1 MTLLQLLQASSAA
14 ETSKK
19 IDEELKE
26 LQSTLS
32 NIEQA
37 RPFEDL
43 TVSKLIMQGLSS
55 DNDSGGRSRRSS
67 SRDSKS
73 RRDYD

>member
-1 MTLLQLLQASSAA
+1 MTFFELLQASSAA

-43 TVSKLIMQGLSS
+43 TVSELGMQGLSANK
-55 DNDSGGRSRRSS
+55 DLGGRSWGSS
-67 SRDSKS
+67 PRDSKS
-73 RRDYD
+73 R